1 MVIQECRSSINM
13 LLTFIWEILK
23 CIWSVL
29 MKSMLFC
36 PSQIIPCGILS
47 GKCPLRLRN
56 LNTWFPVDNV
66 VGEVLEPFGGRL
78 LMEKVCPW
86 VEKRL
91 CILIVF
97 SFFLF
102 PISCEDVSIPIPLP
116 LPFLLPAVFL
126 PRWPLTSLEI
136 QGHGYLSSTSCL
148 DHGVVSPQHRS
159 NWYISCCSL
168 HSPFPVSFF
177 V

>member
-1 MVIQECRSSINM
+1 MVIQECRFSINM

-36 PSQIIPCGILS
+36 PSQILPCGILS
-47 GKCPLRLRN
+47 EKCPLRLRN

-66 VGEVLEPFGGRL
+66 VGEALEPFGGRL

-91 CILIVF
+91 CILIY
-97 SFFLF
+97 SLF
-102 PISCEDVSIPIPLP
+102 PLP
-116 LPFLLPAVFL
+116 LPHFMWRCEHFGSSPTSLPAACCL
-126 PRWPLTSLEI
+126 PAKMASSQFGDQRPWISLF
-136 QGHGYLSSTSCL
+136 YKLPWSWCC
-148 DHGVVSPQHRS
+148 VSATRK
-159 NWYISCCSL
+159 
-168 HSPFPVSFF
+168 
-177 V
+177 